1 MHQSPLISLRVGVAT
16 RDISPLRPMFLVG
29 YPHQPRTSTGVH
41 DPLLASAIFFDD
53 GRTRLLAISLDLLFI
68 STDTTREC
76 RRAIEQATGVPAGH
90 TLISATHTHSG
101 PVTADMLAWRDDTIV
116 PPTDPEY
123 MAFLKQRVVE
133 AAVAASQSAVP
144 ARLAVTTAH
153 AEGVGG
159 NRLLPDGVHD
169 REVGILF
176 AQRRDNGQP
185 LALQV
190 VYSMHPT
197 VMHEDSTLVSADF
210 PAFTRRH
217 LEAALTGVKVLYHT
231 GPCGNLSPRYHVK
244 GQTFAEAERLGGT
257 LGETVLREVR
267 ALRNVDFTDN
277 VPLAATSELVALH
290 SRRYPTVSHAEE
302 NLQRSR
308 ADYERL
314 QREGAPR
321 AQVRTAE
328 CVVFGAEELLTLA
341 RLEASGELEGSRQ
354 HYAQAE
360 VQALRVGD
368 TFLVGL
374 PGEQFVEYALR
385 IKRESPRRAFVIS
398 LANGEL
404 QGYIVT
410 PEAEATGGYEAQ
422 MSFFPAAAGH
432 AFTSAALK
440 LIRGM
445 AT

>member
-1 MHQSPLISLRVGVAT
+1 MNQAPPISLRVGAAT

-41 DPLLASAIFFDD
+41 DPLLASALFFDD
-53 GRTRLLAISLDLLFI
+53 GSTRLLAISLDLLFL
-68 STDTTREC
+68 SAETAREC
-76 RRAIEQATGVPAGH
+76 RLAIEHATGVPPDH

-101 PVTADMLAWRDDTIV
+101 PVTADMLAWRDDPVV

-133 AAVAASQSAVP
+133 AAVAAQQCAVP
-144 ARLAVTTAH
+144 ARLAVTTAQ

-159 NRLLPDGVHD
+159 NRLSPDGVHD

-176 AQRRDNGQP
+176 AQRRDDGQP

-190 VYSMHPT
+190 IYSMHPT
-197 VMHEDSTLVSADF
+197 VLHEDSTLVSADF
-210 PAFTRRH
+210 PVFTRRY
-217 LEAALTGVKVLYHT
+217 LEAALPGVKALYHT

-244 GQTFAEAERLGGT
+244 GQTFAEAERLGRT
-257 LGETVLREVR
+257 LGEAVLRAVR
-267 ALRNVDFTDN
+267 ALRAVDFTDN
-277 VPLAATSELVALH
+277 VPLAAASELVALQPRH
-290 SRRYPTVSHAEE
+290 FPAVNHAEE
-302 NLQRSR
+302 NLRHAR
-308 ADYERL
+308 AEHGRL

-328 CVVFGAEELLTLA
+328 CTVFGAEEVLTLA
-341 RLEASGELEGSRQ
+341 RAEVSGELEKLRQ
-354 HYAQAE
+354 HHAQAE
-360 VQALRVGD
+360 VQVLRVGD
-368 TFLVGL
+368 TFLIGL

-385 IKRESPRRAFVIS
+385 IKSQSPHRTFVIS

-410 PEAEATGGYEAQ
+410 PEAEAAGGYEAQ
-422 MSFFPAAAGH
+422 MSLFPAAAGD
-432 AFTSAALK
+432 ALTAAALK
-440 LIRGM
+440 LIRGLM
-445 AT
+445 T